1 MNRQTSSVKMT
12 ESVEL
17 ARRHLEAHLHKE
29 NAAVAPPPASP
40 RPFTIALSREAG
52 ANGALVARAV
62 AERLGWPV
70 YDQELL
76 TRIAEDMGL
85 RTRLVQS
92 VDEKHVSWLQE
103 CLQSLSSAPHLT
115 EGAYVRHLVE
125 MMLSLATHGRC
136 VILGRGAA
144 AVLPAA
150 TTLRV
155 RLLGPLPDRIAA
167 IRNRLGISS
176 EEARNWI
183 EKTDHERVR
192 FVKEHFQKDP
202 SDPRHYD
209 LVINSARFSVEQCA
223 ELIVEALQRLQPAA
237 APRARPPVRSST

>member
-1 MNRQTSSVKMT
+1 MNHQTSPKQMA
-12 ESVEL
+12 ESLER
-17 ARRHLEAHLHKE
+17 ARCHLQAHLQKE
-29 NAAVAPPPASP
+29 TAAAAHTPASP

-52 ANGALVARAV
+52 ANGPLVAHAV

-85 RTRLVQS
+85 RTSLVQS
-92 VDEKHVSWLQE
+92 VDEKHVHWLQE
-103 CLQSLSSAPHLT
+103 CLQSFSATPHLA

-125 MMLSLATHGRC
+125 LMLSLATHGRC

-144 AVLPAA
+144 AVLPVA

-155 RLLGPLPDRIAA
+155 RLLGALPDRIAA
-167 IRNRLGISS
+167 IRNRFGISA
-176 EEARNWI
+176 EDARTWI
-183 EKTDHERVR
+183 EKTDRERVR
-192 FVKEHFQKDP
+192 FVQEHFHKDP
-202 SDPRHYD
+202 TDPRHYD
-209 LVINSARFSVEQCA
+209 LVINSARFSVEACA

-237 APRARPPVRSST
+237 APCARPPARSST